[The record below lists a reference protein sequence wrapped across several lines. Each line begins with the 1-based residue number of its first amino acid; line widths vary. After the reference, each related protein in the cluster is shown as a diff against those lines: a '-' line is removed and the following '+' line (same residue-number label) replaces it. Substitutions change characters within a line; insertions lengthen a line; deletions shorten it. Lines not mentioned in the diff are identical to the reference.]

1 MTAQTPVLSRTDWI
15 LLLAL
20 SGLWGGSFF
29 FYKVLVGAL
38 PPVTIV
44 LGRVALAAPPL
55 ALVITLR
62 GEAWPRSK
70 AVWLAFAGMGVLN
83 NVIPFTLIVWG
94 ETRISSGLASILNA
108 TTPLFGVLVAHA
120 LTTTEKLT
128 WRRGAGVLVGFA
140 GVIVL
145 IGPDAFS
152 DLGGETLIG
161 GAACLLAAVSY
172 AFAGIYGRRF
182 RGIPPLAVATGQ
194 LTTSAIIM
202 TPLAFAIDR
211 PWTLANPGLG
221 AWAALLALA
230 FFSTAMAYILY
241 FRLLAT
247 AGATNLLLVTF
258 LLPISALLLGTLALG
273 EVIAPN
279 ALVGMVLI
287 AGGLAPIDG
296 RLFAHVRRLA

>member
-287 AGGLAPIDG
+287 AGGLAAIDG